1 MVRRAAT
8 ATQLTVWRRGG
19 YELRLYDAGTDDEG
33 REVLRYVFHD
43 LGWSEQSGRRLFVGG
58 DYRPSPMHSVDGPES
73 IAGLLSFLSLR
84 EGDTDRDYFDGYDE
98 RQLAWRDS
106 ERCELLQL
114 IVHEMEE
121 GDGEE

>member
-1 MVRRAAT
+1 MRRAAT
-8 ATQLTVWRRGG
+8 ATQLTVWRRDG

-58 DYRPSPMHSVDGPES
+58 DYRPSPMHSVDGRES
-73 IAGLLSFLSLR
+73 IAGLLGFLSLR

-106 ERCELLQL
+106 ERSELLQL
-114 IVHEMEE
+114 IVHEMEG
-121 GDGEE
+121 GDAEE